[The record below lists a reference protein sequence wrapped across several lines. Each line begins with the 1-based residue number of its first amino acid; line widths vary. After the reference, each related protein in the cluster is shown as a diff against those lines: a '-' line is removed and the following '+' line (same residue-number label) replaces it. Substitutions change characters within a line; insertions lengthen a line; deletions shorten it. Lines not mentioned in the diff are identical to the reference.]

1 MCCCFTT
8 ESSCS
13 TSILTPGYLDGL
25 IKNRS
30 QDATAG
36 KLYVSY
42 AVHDEGIKDDTFIK
56 TTIPH
61 TEFQHFKSIEEIL
74 TSKNAKE

>member
-1 MCCCFTT
+1 MQKRFTT
-8 ESSCS
+8 ESSCF
-13 TSILTPGYLDGL
+13 TSILTSGYLDGL

-36 KLYVSY
+36 NSRVSY
-42 AVHDEGIKDDTFIK
+42 AVQEGSRQRNDTIIK

-61 TEFQHFKSIEEIL
+61 TEF
-74 TSKNAKE
+74 